1 LYNDVELRLNAV
13 DDEYCD
19 VDGDDVDDDGDDV
32 DDVAKPIKQKRRKTL
47 RYCLLRFNGSP
58 KLA

>member
-13 DDEYCD
+13 DDEYGD
-19 VDGDDVDDDGDDV
+19 VDGDDV
-32 DDVAKPIKQKRRKTL
+32 DDVAKPIKQKRRKPL
-47 RYCLLRFNGSP
+47 RCCLLRFNGSP